1 MERLNDLPL
10 TAGIDVQADRCA
22 MSAPL
27 SSDPDSA
34 LARADLALQEARLAR
49 EVQALNKKRLA
60 LGLCP
65 VLLDLRSAGAAASAE
80 APSVREVVRMLDV
93 FGRAICLTEEIARA
107 GQGGVVRV
115 KEALPVVI
123 AINAYLAS
131 LPVAAAVER

>member
-1 MERLNDLPL
+1 MHQL
-10 TAGIDVQADRCA
+10 TDFN
-22 MSAPL
+22 
-27 SSDPDSA
+27 DPDSA
-34 LARADLALQEARLAR
+34 LARAALALQEARLAH

-60 LGLCP
+60 LGLGP
-65 VLLDLRSAGAAASAE
+65 VLLDLRSADAAASAE

-115 KEALPVVI
+115 REALPVVI